1 MNLLVHVHLVTKH
14 LSVMDN
20 LPKDFKSGFDY
31 SIFISEKDSKWIETE
46 KFEKIRNGNIS
57 NSVGS
62 FRNDL
67 KKLKEMRREMGTE
80 KNKNIK
86 SECEYGN
93 NAILMNFNA
102 TTTETATFDDVVIK
116 SIEINNKSF
125 TKPSNLNL
133 TPSNPLMDQTI
144 KIIKP
149 TEWIDCISRESKRVF
164 VKDNW
169 IVARI
174 LLPSV
179 SKDLIGLKLLKL
191 ELELE

>member
-1 MNLLVHVHLVTKH
+1 
-14 LSVMDN
+14 MDN
-20 LPKDFKSGFDY
+20 LPKDFKSGVDY
-31 SIFISEKDSKWIETE
+31 SIFVSEKDSKWIETE
-46 KFEKIRNGNIS
+46 KSEKRRNGNIP

-67 KKLKEMRREMGTE
+67 KKLKAMRRVMEAE

-86 SECEYGN
+86 TEYGN
-93 NAILMNFNA
+93 NAFLMNFNA
-102 TTTETATFDDVVIK
+102 TAAETKTLFIDDVVIK

-125 TKPSNLNL
+125 TKPSALNL

>member
-1 MNLLVHVHLVTKH
+1 
-14 LSVMDN
+14 
-20 LPKDFKSGFDY
+20 
-31 SIFISEKDSKWIETE
+31 
-46 KFEKIRNGNIS
+46 
-57 NSVGS
+57 
-62 FRNDL
+62 
-67 KKLKEMRREMGTE
+67 
-80 KNKNIK
+80 
-86 SECEYGN
+86 
-93 NAILMNFNA
+93 MNFNA
-102 TTTETATFDDVVIK
+102 TAAETKTLFIDDVVIK

-125 TKPSNLNL
+125 TKPSALNL

-179 SKDLIGLKLLKL
+179 SKDLIGLKRLTL
-191 ELELE
+191 E